1 VYERILESKFSSKD
15 KARNLLSAIKDVIGA
30 EENCFRT
37 VVSILKEIF
46 GNQDKLVAD
55 LVDQYLK
62 YVSQPP
68 PPKRL
73 KLRRVSS
80 DPTIQLTANGADSS
94 EIDSARRYNIVLP
107 EVRVIQLFTP
117 ELIWALTG
125 SVGNAS
131 DMCLAKGIISDSLH
145 RKLLECSTSG
155 EDKVRRLLQ
164 CARSSINIDKRC
176 YKLFLSILESTVP
189 AAVKETLVSAIKEK
203 YEELSKATDYLNVG
217 VVAGDH
223 LVKEFESEESDAST
237 NFRVMVDQFKEAV
250 KEHARACV
258 EKEMLEKELEKKQ
271 EENEELKKE
280 LEIALIAGGS
290 NDETIK
296 KLRERIAANES
307 EIEKMK
313 ESIAELDE
321 KIEEYRMNEKREE
334 SYTQEEYRDIAESQ
348 REAQQA
354 ESESTAKIQ
363 DLTNDI
369 QTLKVSNERL
379 EASVKEFELVNDHFH
394 SQLHSRH
401 CQCLKGGMTAFI
413 AKYIKN

>member
-15 KARNLLSAIKDVIGA
+15 KARNLLSAIKDVIGT

-62 YVSQPP
+62 YSSQPP
-68 PPKRL
+68 PPKRP

-80 DPTIQLTANGADSS
+80 DPTIQLIANGADSPK
-94 EIDSARRYNIVLP
+94 IDSARRYIVLP

-117 ELIWALTG
+117 ELILALTG
-125 SVGNAS
+125 SVGSAS

-145 RKLLECSTSG
+145 RKLLECTSS

-164 CARSSINIDKRC
+164 CTRSTINVDKRS
-176 YKLFLSILESTVP
+176 YRLFLSILESTVP
-189 AAVKETLVSAIKEK
+189 AAVKETLLSAIKEK

-290 NDETIK
+290 DDENIR
-296 KLRERIAANES
+296 KLRERIAAYES
-307 EIEKMK
+307 EIKKMK
-313 ESIAELDE
+313 ESIAELDK

-334 SYTQEEYRDIAESQ
+334 SYTQEEYRDIADSQ